1 MNDSDLQDE
10 KVTFRQDSVDNV
22 FSQGRKPFFVRS
34 PSNLS
39 KYTITFVWFLLFIFT
54 SLYFIKLPV
63 HINAVGEILAGK
75 DYYQIVINEDN
86 QLVNSIDILEGER
99 VAMGQELLK
108 LESRDKAYTLTVL
121 LDLNLQIQELNAQLI
136 KLETHHREGLQNISQ
151 QRSDQNNVVAQ
162 LESELI
168 SQKEILSRYE
178 ENVLNGL
185 IAATLEDTQKRI
197 VSQTEGYLIKEK
209 KVFTELDLYQIE
221 LEAQYIREKDTSSA
235 KISRLNL
242 QKDHISNGRQVFS
255 PCDCVVDNLFIENGI
270 SIVPGQS
277 ILTLSQARDT
287 SSLLLYVPASQYR
300 KIGKGSSIRVN
311 VKSYPSNKYG
321 ALKATIV
328 SVSASPVPG
337 GMIGKKGQGL
347 QDVTY
352 FIVKATID
360 NVPKN
365 VTLVTGMA
373 VDSDIVVDETS
384 LFDLMFDLNNKS

>member
-1 MNDSDLQDE
+1 MNDNDLQDE
-10 KVTFRQDSVDNV
+10 KVTFRQDSIDNV
-22 FSQGRKPFFVRS
+22 FSQGRKPFFVKS

-39 KYTITFVWFLLFIFT
+39 KYTLTFLCFLLFIFI

-63 HINAVGEILAGK
+63 HINAIGEVLAGK

-86 QLVNSIDILEGER
+86 QLVTSIGVLEGEQ
-99 VAMGQELLK
+99 VAKGQELLK
-108 LESRDKAYTLTVL
+108 LESRDKALTRTAI
-121 LDLNLQIQELNAQLI
+121 LDLNIQIQDLNAQLT
-136 KLETHHREGLQNISQ
+136 KLTTHHRDSLHNISQ

-162 LESELI
+162 LESELV
-168 SQKEILSRYE
+168 SEKKILSRYE
-178 ENVLNGL
+178 ENVANGL

-209 KVFTELDLYQIE
+209 KVFTVLDLNQ
-221 LEAQYIREKDTSSA
+221 LEVEDNYKRAKGTNLA
-235 KISRLNL
+235 KIARLNL
-242 QKDHISNGRQVFS
+242 QKKQIRDGRQVFS
-255 PCDCVVDNLFIENGI
+255 PCDCSVDNLFVENGI
-270 SIVPGQS
+270 TIIPGQS
-277 ILTLSQARDT
+277 ILTLSQSRDT

-300 KIGKGSSIRVN
+300 KIDEGSSIRVN
-311 VKSYPSNKYG
+311 ALSYPSNKYG

-328 SVSASPVPG
+328 SVSASPIPG

-347 QDVTY
+347 QDITY

-373 VDSDIVVDETS
+373 VDSDIVIDEIS
-384 LFDLMFDLNNKS
+384 LFDLMFDLDNKS